1 MSEYDK
7 LQYLATI
14 LSLNPVD
21 FYNFLK
27 TSVGQ
32 NSDKA
37 PIASQEYASKV
48 AIAQTTQTYR
58 DIMKYA
64 FDKSGSNL
72 YNANNTVII
81 TGDAGSGKTS
91 VVGKSVIDFWDLR
104 LKYYVQDQLLHRLR
118 DQLLHLEEE
127 SQWIL
132 NP

>member
-32 NSDKA
+32 NFDKA

-48 AIAQTTQTYR
+48 AIA
-58 DIMKYA
+58 
-64 FDKSGSNL
+64 
-72 YNANNTVII
+72 
-81 TGDAGSGKTS
+81 
-91 VVGKSVIDFWDLR
+91 
-104 LKYYVQDQLLHRLR
+104 
-118 DQLLHLEEE
+118 
-127 SQWIL
+127 
-132 NP
+132 